1 MRVGFIGLGNMGLPM
16 AANLL
21 KAGFALTVYN
31 RTRSRA
37 EELAALG
44 ASIADS
50 PAELT
55 RGADIVLSCLADVA
69 ASREVFLGP
78 NGVVASARAG
88 QILCDHATVD
98 LATSRA
104 VDAAAR
110 EKGAFFL
117 DAPISGG
124 PEGAKAGTLS
134 IMAGGEREPFK
145 KACPVFRAMGKT
157 VIHMGRN
164 GSGTVTK
171 LANQLL
177 VGVHALAACEA
188 LTLARKAGAH
198 LGKVME
204 VLKNSWGQSRVLERS
219 APRLL
224 ARDFGPSAAP
234 ARNLHKDLSIIRRLG
249 EELKLDLP
257 AAAAAEIALAKLL
270 ADGKGE
276 WDFSALA
283 LLLEKKQ
290 R

>member
-16 AANLL
+16 AANLIE
-21 KAGFALTVYN
+21 AGFTLSVFN
-31 RTRSRA
+31 RTRSKA
-37 EELAALG
+37 EELAARG

-50 PAELT
+50 PADLT
-55 RGADIVLSCLADVA
+55 RRADIVLSCLADVA

-78 NGVVASARAG
+78 NGVVSAARAG

-104 VDAAAR
+104 VDGAAR
-110 EKGAFFL
+110 AKGALFL

-134 IMAGGEREPFK
+134 IMAGGEREAFER
-145 KACPVFRAMGKT
+145 ARPVFQAMGKT
-157 VIHMGRN
+157 IVHMGPT

-188 LTLARKAGAH
+188 LTLAWKAGAD

-219 APRLL
+219 APRLI
-224 ARDFGPSAAP
+224 AREFGPSAAP
-234 ARNLHKDLSIIRRLG
+234 ARNLLKDLSIIRRLG
-249 EELKLDLP
+249 EELGLDLS
-257 AAAAAEIALAKLL
+257 AAGAAERALAALIDEGRG
-270 ADGKGE
+270 A

-283 LLLEKKQ
+283 LRVE
-290 R
+290 RRRA